1 MNFRY
6 YQNLFEDNNVPGD
19 SYDIK
24 TDNLV
29 CPCCGK
35 KLNLIDSTKQEYTN
49 DDIIKVNES
58 MLNENKL
65 ADYLLTII
73 EDEAKSIFEDELE
86 TEEPETDS
94 MGNIVN
100 DYGERFLYVNKEL
113 KKIVKMKANAIAN
126 MVKHKGIEVS
136 PYYIENELF
145 QALRLYGLN
154 CQNIT

>member
-100 DYGERFLYVNKEL
+100 EYGERFLYVNKEL

-145 QALRLYGLN
+145 QALRFYGLN

>member
-24 TDNLV
+24 TNNLV

>member
-113 KKIVKMKANAIAN
+113 KKIVKMKANAIVN

>member
-1 MNFRY
+1 
-6 YQNLFEDNNVPGD
+6 
-19 SYDIK
+19 
-24 TDNLV
+24 
-29 CPCCGK
+29 
-35 KLNLIDSTKQEYTN
+35 
-49 DDIIKVNES
+49 
-58 MLNENKL
+58 
-65 ADYLLTII
+65 
-73 EDEAKSIFEDELE
+73 
-86 TEEPETDS
+86 

>member
-65 ADYLLTII
+65 AYYLLTII

>member
-29 CPCCGK
+29 CPCCSK

-100 DYGERFLYVNKEL
+100 EYGERFLYVNKEL

-145 QALRLYGLN
+145 QALRFYGLN